1 MPSCGVDAVH
11 KNYKISDA
19 RRLVIGYERYTNYYC
34 YISPYY
40 LSRAC
45 MGFWKSLFS
54 TTDSE
59 TTSPAS
65 PTETSTLPGVVT
77 NTGSRIYFSTD
88 REIDLYELEELC
100 DAVGW
105 SRRPLRKVKKAIQ
118 HSFLVMS
125 MWEQRGN
132 QRRLIGFSRATS
144 DHAFNATIWDV
155 VVHPDFQGKGYGK
168 ALMKQFIKKL
178 RSEDISNITLFADP
192 HVVDFYRGLGFMSDP
207 EGIKG
212 MFWYPD

>member
-1 MPSCGVDAVH
+1 
-11 KNYKISDA
+11 
-19 RRLVIGYERYTNYYC
+19 
-34 YISPYY
+34 
-40 LSRAC
+40 
-45 MGFWKSLFS
+45 MGFWKNLFNA
-54 TTDSE
+54 E
-59 TTSPAS
+59 TATVPREGAVEAFVPPKGGTSAQANNRPV
-65 PTETSTLPGVVT
+65 G
-77 NTGSRIYFSTD
+77 RIFFTTD
-88 REIDLYELEELC
+88 REIDFYELEELC

-118 HSFLVMS
+118 HSFIVVS

-132 QRRLIGFSRATS
+132 KKRLIGFSRATS

-155 VVHPDFQGKGYGK
+155 VVHPDFQGQGMGK
-168 ALMKQFIKKL
+168 ALMEFVIKKL

-192 HVVDFYRGLGFMSDP
+192 HVVDFYRHLGFMQDP

>member
-1 MPSCGVDAVH
+1 
-11 KNYKISDA
+11 
-19 RRLVIGYERYTNYYC
+19 
-34 YISPYY
+34 
-40 LSRAC
+40 

-54 TTDSE
+54 STDASIE
-59 TTSPAS
+59 KPSSTESYVVPGSVDGSTTSDRA
-65 PTETSTLPGVVT
+65 
-77 NTGSRIYFSTD
+77 NSRIYFSTE

-118 HSFLVMS
+118 HSFLVAT
-125 MWEQRGN
+125 MWEQRGAT
-132 QRRLIGFSRATS
+132 RRLVGFARATS

-155 VVHPDFQGKGYGK
+155 VVHPDCQGKGLGK
-168 ALMKQFIKKL
+168 ALMKFMIKKL

-192 HVVDFYRGLGFMSDP
+192 HVVNFYRNLGFMQDP

>member
-1 MPSCGVDAVH
+1 
-11 KNYKISDA
+11 
-19 RRLVIGYERYTNYYC
+19 
-34 YISPYY
+34 
-40 LSRAC
+40 

-54 TTDSE
+54 SADAPT
-59 TTSPAS
+59 AS
-65 PTETSTLPGVVT
+65 RTMSIAGDAAQASGERGFE
-77 NTGSRIYFSTD
+77 IYFSTD

-105 SRRPLRKVKKAIQ
+105 SRRPLRKVRKAIQ
-118 HSFLVMS
+118 HSFLVVS
-125 MWEQRGN
+125 MWEQRGT

-155 VVHPDFQGKGYGK
+155 VVHPDYQSKGLGK
-168 ALMKQFIKKL
+168 ALMKHVIKKL

-192 HVVDFYRGLGFMSDP
+192 HVVDFYRRLGFMSDP

>member
-1 MPSCGVDAVH
+1 
-11 KNYKISDA
+11 
-19 RRLVIGYERYTNYYC
+19 
-34 YISPYY
+34 
-40 LSRAC
+40 

-54 TTDSE
+54 NSDAAASQTIKPERE
-59 TTSPAS
+59 T
-65 PTETSTLPGVVT
+65 VVK
-77 NTGSRIYFSTD
+77 TGDRIGDSRIFFSTE

-105 SRRPLRKVKKAIQ
+105 SRRPLRKVKKALQ
-118 HSFLVMS
+118 HSFLVVS
-125 MWEQRGN
+125 MWEVRGSSN
-132 QRRLIGFSRATS
+132 RLVGFARATS

-155 VVHPDFQGKGYGK
+155 VVHPDFQSKGLGK
-168 ALMKQFIKKL
+168 ALMKYTIKKL

-192 HVVDFYRGLGFMSDP
+192 QVVDFYRRLGFILDP